1 MIPGDAGTEAAPSHA
16 PLMGRRRYDLVRRIG
31 SGGMAEVYMGRMLAS
46 EGVARTVA
54 VKLIR
59 EPFANHAPF
68 RASLAQEARFAASLV
83 HTNIVNV
90 IDFDQDEHGRLFL
103 VMEYVDG
110 VDLWRLCAGRALPL
124 PVAIHVATEVLRA
137 LGYAHGQPLGEGRGI
152 VHRDVSPQNVLL
164 GWRGDVKLTD
174 FGIAKAITTSG
185 ILSGI
190 KGKASYMSPE
200 QAAQRPIDARSDL
213 FSLGVV
219 LWELVTGRRMFEGLH
234 TMDVLNQII
243 LGPIP
248 SPSSVRPIRA
258 DLEAVILRLLAKDRA
273 HRYPTAREAISA
285 LLACQDAPQNGPSE
299 LAAYLAERFPKG
311 SPHARQESKETADP
325 SMVATVTAIGAE
337 TGLGRA
343 IELETD
349 PDPLDTID
357 HDEAGASHDRPD
369 SPGRRP
375 GPLTRWLTS
384 LGRRKP

>member
-1 MIPGDAGTEAAPSHA
+1 MISGDVAKPALPQDC
-16 PLMGRRRYDLVRRIG
+16 LIGRRRYHLVRQLG
-31 SGGMAEVYMGRMLAS
+31 TGGMAEVYLCRMLAS
-46 EGVARTVA
+46 EGVARSVA

-59 EPFANHAPF
+59 EPFAKHAMF
-68 RASLAQEARFAASLV
+68 RAALAQEARFAASLV

-90 IDFDQDEHGRLFL
+90 LDFDQDEHGRLFL

-110 VDLWRLCAGRALPL
+110 VDLWKLSAGRALPL
-124 PVAIHVATEVLRA
+124 PVAIYIATEVLRG
-137 LGYAHGQPLGEGRGI
+137 LGYAHGQPVDEGRGI

-164 GWRGDVKLTD
+164 GWHGVVKLTD

-185 ILSGI
+185 ILSGV

-243 LGPIP
+243 IGPIP
-248 SPSSVRPIRA
+248 SPSSVRPVRA

-273 HRYPTAREAISA
+273 DRYPSAREAISA
-285 LLACQDAPQNGPSE
+285 LLACGDAPQNGPAE
-299 LAAYLAERFPKG
+299 LAAYLAERFPQG
-311 SPHARQESKETADP
+311 SPQVRREPKETADP
-325 SMVATVTAIGAE
+325 STVATVTTIGAE
-337 TGLGRA
+337 TGLGHA

-357 HDEAGASHDRPD
+357 HDEPGTAPEGSTNR
-369 SPGRRP
+369 PGRRP

-384 LGRRKP
+384 LSRRTP